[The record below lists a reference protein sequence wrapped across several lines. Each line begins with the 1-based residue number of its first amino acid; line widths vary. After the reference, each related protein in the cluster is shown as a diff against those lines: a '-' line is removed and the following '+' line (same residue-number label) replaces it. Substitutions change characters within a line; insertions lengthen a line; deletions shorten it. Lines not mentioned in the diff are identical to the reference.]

1 MTFFRNV
8 LGTFGTEVLTV
19 GLNMLLGI
27 LTARLLGPERRGI
40 LTLVMTLPLTL
51 VHFADL
57 GVSQANIYLIGRR
70 KRPAEA
76 ILTNSLVIALGSGLV
91 IAAALWLL
99 RDWVLDTL
107 LRGLPAPYFAAIL
120 LLLPLLLLY
129 TYWIAILRAWERFR
143 LVNLLLLL
151 MPVWLLICVTPALL
165 IFQGRSDSI
174 EWATAAYLGGSLL
187 AIGAG
192 LFVIARQVRLQSTGA
207 IQLFDGRLARE
218 SLGYGLKSYVQ
229 NLMGHLAYRLDIY
242 LVAFFLEPR
251 DVAFYSIAV
260 SIAELAWYIP
270 NSVGIVLF
278 PKLSNAAEERIHPL
292 TAEVCRHTFVITLLA
307 TAGVT
312 IAGIIG
318 IPLLYGAE
326 YRPAILP
333 LLALGPGIVV
343 MSLYKVLTRNFSS
356 RNRQQVSVIVA
367 LLGLAL
373 NIALNVVLMPR
384 LGTMG
389 AALAS
394 SVAYTVMSVAL
405 LIVFQRES
413 RLTWPQIALPGQ
425 DDWKRYTQLGVYL
438 RDKLLQPHSKP
449 LDSQVEG

>member
-1 MTFFRNV
+1 MSFFRNV
-8 LGTFGTEVLTV
+8 LGTFVTEVLTV

-70 KRPAEA
+70 KRPAGA
-76 ILTNSLVIALGSGLV
+76 ILNNSLVIALSSGLL
-91 IAAALWLL
+91 IAATLWLM
-99 RDWVLDTL
+99 RDLILNAL
-107 LRGLPAPYFAAIL
+107 LPGLPAPYFAAVL
-120 LLLPLLLLY
+120 LLLLLLLLY

-143 LVNLLLLL
+143 LVNLLLLM
-151 MPVWLLICVTPALL
+151 MPVSLLICMTPALL
-165 IFQGRSDSI
+165 IFRGNI
-174 EWATAAYLGGSLL
+174 EWATAAYLAGSLL
-187 AIGAG
+187 AIGIS
-192 LFVIARQVRLQSTGA
+192 LFVIGRQVRLQSTGPV
-207 IQLFDGRLARE
+207 QLFDSRLARE
-218 SLGYGLKSYVQ
+218 SLSYGLKSYLQ
-229 NLMGHLAYRLDIY
+229 NLVGHLTYRLDIY
-242 LVAFFLEPR
+242 LMALFIDSR

-278 PKLSNAAEERIHPL
+278 PKLSNEVEERIHPL
-292 TAEVCRHTFVITLLA
+292 TAEVCRHTFVVTLLA
-307 TAGVT
+307 TAGVI

-318 IPLLYGAE
+318 IPLLYGVE
-326 YRPAILP
+326 YRPSILP

-356 RNRQQVSVIVA
+356 RNRQQVSVIIA
-367 LLGLAL
+367 LSGLAL
-373 NIALNVVLMPR
+373 NIVLNLLLIPR
-384 LGTMG
+384 LGAIG

-394 SVAYTVMSVAL
+394 SCAYTVMSVAL

-413 RLTWPQIALPGQ
+413 QLTWRQIALPRQ
-425 DDWKRYTQLGVYL
+425 DDWKRYTQLGLYL
-438 RDKLLQPHSKP
+438 RAKLQQQNKP
-449 LDSQVEG
+449 VDGQVEE

>member
-8 LGTFGTEVLTV
+8 LGTFGAEVLTV

-27 LTARLLGPERRGI
+27 LTARLLGPERRGV

-76 ILTNSLVIALGSGLV
+76 MLTNSLVIALGSGLI
-91 IAAALWLL
+91 IATILWLL
-99 RDWVLDTL
+99 RDLVLDTL
-107 LRGLPAPYFAAIL
+107 LRGLPTPYFPVIL

-129 TYWIAILRAWERFR
+129 TYWVAILRAWERFR
-143 LVNLLLLL
+143 LVNLLLLM
-151 MPVWLLICVTPALL
+151 MPVSLLICVTPALL
-165 IFQGRSDSI
+165 IFRGRSDSI
-174 EWATAAYLGGSLL
+174 DWATTAYLAGTLL
-187 AIGAG
+187 AVGIS
-192 LFVIARQVRLQSTGA
+192 LFVIRRQVHQQSA
-207 IQLFDGRLARE
+207 SAVKLFDIRLARE

-242 LVAFFLEPR
+242 LVALFLDPR

-260 SIAELAWYIP
+260 SIAELAWYVP

-278 PKLSNAAEERIHPL
+278 PKLSNVAEERIHPL
-292 TAEVCRHTFVITLLA
+292 TAEVCRHTFIITLLT

-312 IAGIIG
+312 LAGIIG
-318 IPLLYGAE
+318 IPLLYGSE

-356 RNRQQVSVIVA
+356 RNRQQVCVI
-367 LLGLAL
+367 
-373 NIALNVVLMPR
+373 IALVGLVLNVGLNVLLIPR
-384 LGTMG
+384 LGTIG

-394 SVAYTVMSVAL
+394 SVAYSVMSVTL
-405 LIVFQRES
+405 LLAFRRES
-413 RLTWPQIALPGQ
+413 SLTWAAILRPRDTDLARYVEVGQRFQAALRRRQ
-425 DDWKRYTQLGVYL
+425 KAQ
-438 RDKLLQPHSKP
+438 
-449 LDSQVEG
+449 

>member
-76 ILTNSLVIALGSGLV
+76 ILTNSLVIALSSGLV
-91 IAAALWLL
+91 IAAVLWLL
-99 RDWVLDTL
+99 RDLVLDTL
-107 LRGLPAPYFAAIL
+107 LRDLPAPYFTVIL

-129 TYWIAILRAWERFR
+129 TYWVAILRAWERFR
-143 LVNLLLLL
+143 LVNLLLLM
-151 MPVWLLICVTPALL
+151 MPLSLLVCVTPALL
-165 IFQGRSDSI
+165 IFRGRSDSI
-174 EWATAAYLGGSLL
+174 DWATGAYLAGTLL
-187 AIGAG
+187 AIGVG
-192 LFVIARQVRLQSTGA
+192 LFVVRRQVRQQATGTVK
-207 IQLFDGRLARE
+207 LFDSCLVRE
-218 SLGYGLKSYVQ
+218 SLGYGVKSYLQ

-242 LVAFFLEPR
+242 LVALFLDPR

-278 PKLSNAAEERIHPL
+278 PKLSNEAEERIHPL
-292 TAEVCRHTFVITLLA
+292 TAEVCRHTFIITLLA
-307 TAGVT
+307 TVGV
-312 IAGIIG
+312 IVAGIIG
-318 IPLLYGAE
+318 IPLLYGVE

-367 LLGLAL
+367 LVGLAL
-373 NIALNVVLMPR
+373 NVGLNVLLIPR
-384 LGTMG
+384 LGTVG

-394 SVAYTVMSVAL
+394 SVAYTVMSVVL
-405 LIVFQRES
+405 LLAFRRES
-413 RLTWPQIALPGQ
+413 SLTWSEILRPHDTDLARYVEIGQRFRSALRRRQ
-425 DDWKRYTQLGVYL
+425 KAQ
-438 RDKLLQPHSKP
+438 
-449 LDSQVEG
+449 